1 VNSHSEDVE
10 FITESSDRTRLR
22 YSFFSK
28 KNGEIFSSKIC
39 NNPTKKWL
47 SSKRHLVFEA
57 VLRPNEQNNQ
67 FIDGQVKLVL
77 GPTNM
82 EYDKRNEL
90 FATIFPNNKISNS
103 LYYSSGKLEGK
114 WPSFKKKNK
123 DEVEEWLK
131 NEFVPLGKKHYK
143 GINDRLREF
152 FKQM

>member
-1 VNSHSEDVE
+1 
-10 FITESSDRTRLR
+10 
-22 YSFFSK
+22 
-28 KNGEIFSSKIC
+28 
-39 NNPTKKWL
+39 
-47 SSKRHLVFEA
+47 LVFEA